1 MVRITRMFTHMR
13 LSVRL
18 TIAYGAVM
26 AIVIVFIVFLTAGGV
41 YYMMYHQAEVEMGA
55 TMRHVVQLIDRDGNT
70 TVIGKIPPAAEE
82 HGSDPKLPHVRIL
95 NKVPIDSIMPSDT
108 DALPMPMQ
116 AARQSVQDQTGV
128 QGDGTPD
135 DVTKV
140 DPTSVLMPG
149 VILRVTDAL
158 GNVVYETDHYYP
170 SIERVESNI
179 SSRQPLFAKR
189 GGLTISSVHNMDIA
203 YRTLD
208 IEYDGERYTLHF
220 FRTIT
225 AEKRFMESMEN
236 WLLVIALLALAIS
249 LVTGYFVSL
258 RMRRI
263 IWRMMT
269 SNATAIGSRSY
280 WRLARRLAE
289 HDRKRR

>member
-26 AIVIVFIVFLTAGGV
+26 AIVIVFIVFLTAGAV

-116 AARQSVQDQTGV
+116 AG
-128 QGDGTPD
+128 
-135 DVTKV
+135 
-140 DPTSVLMPG
+140 
-149 VILRVTDAL
+149 
-158 GNVVYETDHYYP
+158 
-170 SIERVESNI
+170 
-179 SSRQPLFAKR
+179 
-189 GGLTISSVHNMDIA
+189 
-203 YRTLD
+203 
-208 IEYDGERYTLHF
+208 
-220 FRTIT
+220 
-225 AEKRFMESMEN
+225 
-236 WLLVIALLALAIS
+236 LALKRS
-249 LVTGYFVSL
+249 FVSFVPS
-258 RMRRI
+258 
-263 IWRMMT
+263 MMMSRSTGSCDMSVEYIT
-269 SNATAIGSRSY
+269 SSPDMHSCSGSRKTVVRPESPSSST
-280 WRLARRLAE
+280 R
-289 HDRKRR
+289 